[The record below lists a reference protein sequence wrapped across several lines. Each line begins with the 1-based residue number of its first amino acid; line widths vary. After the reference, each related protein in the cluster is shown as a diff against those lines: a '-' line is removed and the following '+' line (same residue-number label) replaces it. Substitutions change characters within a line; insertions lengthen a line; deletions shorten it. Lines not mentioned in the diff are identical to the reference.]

1 MSNSKININEL
12 VRPNIKILSPY
23 TSARDEYKG
32 DKGVFL
38 DANENP
44 YGTVNRY
51 PDPYQL
57 ELKQVISKVKGGSAD
72 QLFLGNGS
80 DEAIDLAYR
89 IFCEP
94 NKDKAIVFIPTYGMY
109 EVYANINAVELI
121 TLPLDEVF
129 QVERAMVEPYLN
141 DDTVKLMFICS
152 PNNPTGNLICEETI
166 VTLLNRFKGIVIID
180 EAYIDFS
187 NEPSWL
193 DKLSQYSNLIIL
205 QTLSKGWG
213 MAGLRIGMAWMN
225 EEVLYYFN
233 KVKSPYNLSVVNQ
246 QLAIETLKDVEGFKE
261 RIALLLSEKERVIR
275 ELSTLSITS
284 FIYPSEANYILVK
297 FDKADQLYQELID
310 RQIIVRNRSKVVE
323 NTLRISIGTPQENN
337 QLITALKAIEREKES
352 IVYR

>member
-1 MSNSKININEL
+1 MSSSINISEL
-12 VRPNIKILSPY
+12 VRTNIAKLSPY

-44 YGTVNRY
+44 YGTLNRY
-51 PDPYQL
+51 PDPYQC
-57 ELKQVISKVKGGSAD
+57 ELKQVISEIKGGDAG

-94 NKDKAIVFIPTYGMY
+94 SKDKAIVFTPTYGMY

-121 TLPLDEVF
+121 TLPLDKMF
-129 QVERAMVEPYLN
+129 QIEEGLVDPYLSDEN
-141 DDTVKLMFICS
+141 VKLMFICS
-152 PNNPTGNLICEETI
+152 PNNPTGNLINRETI
-166 VTLLNRFKGIVIID
+166 IRLLNQFKGMVIVD

-187 NEPSWL
+187 SESSWL
-193 DKLSQYSNLIIL
+193 EELTQYKNLIIL

-233 KVKSPYNLSVVNQ
+233 KVKSPYNLSIINQ
-246 QLAIETLKDVEGFKE
+246 QEAIKLLQDKTGFE
-261 RIALLLSEKERVIR
+261 QRIAVLLSEKERMIK
-275 ELSTLSITS
+275 ELSSLSMTR
-284 FIYPSEANYILVK
+284 FIYPSEANYLLVE
-297 FDKADQLYQELID
+297 FDQADKLYQELIEK
-310 RQIIVRNRSKVVE
+310 QIIVRNRSKVVP
-323 NTLRISIGTPQENN
+323 NTLRISIGQPEENT
-337 QLITALKAIEREKES
+337 QLLTALKAIQREKES
-352 IVYR
+352 IIYR